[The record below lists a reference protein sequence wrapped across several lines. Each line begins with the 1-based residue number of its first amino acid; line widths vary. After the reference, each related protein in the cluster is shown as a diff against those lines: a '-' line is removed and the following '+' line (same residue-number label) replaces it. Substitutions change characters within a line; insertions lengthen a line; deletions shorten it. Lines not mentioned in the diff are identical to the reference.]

1 MFRTVPIILLV
12 LGCVAGFSVFPGQ
25 ADESPAN
32 PDAEKKPVAGGV
44 PEVVPLP
51 DAEADIPK
59 GPPRPVVRFTAAMHT
74 TRLPWLYRDLTFTR
88 PQDTLVYRFSVNGL
102 DVPPGNYRVALIPY
116 GIQSSLIVS
125 LDNRRY
131 RKRAVRGG
139 RIEIGPIPIRRRILS
154 FYLKAEDVVGKSPLS
169 TVYVYPTDMPFEQ
182 ARKLAIPF
190 GVYRRA
196 LLSLHCEE
204 TAEPPIEKSP
214 DSGVD
219 QGSP

>member
-12 LGCVAGFSVFPGQ
+12 LGCVVGLSVLQVQ
-25 ADESPAN
+25 AAESPTSG
-32 PDAEKKPVAGGV
+32 DEEKSPAAGGA

-51 DAEADIPK
+51 TAEADLPK

-102 DVPPGNYRVALIPY
+102 DVPPGNYQVALIPY

-125 LDNRRY
+125 LDNRLY

-139 RIEIGPIPIRRRILS
+139 RIELGPVPIRRRMLS

-169 TVYVYPTDMPFEQ
+169 TVYLYPTDMPFEQ

-190 GVYRRA
+190 ATYRRA
-196 LLSLHCEE
+196 LLSLHREE
-204 TAEPPIEKSP
+204 TAEPPVEKSP
-214 DSGVD
+214 N
-219 QGSP
+219 PE